1 MTNIYFGKAVDVD
14 RVLLV
19 RYPEK
24 LNLRKLAR
32 EASVSLGQ
40 AYKVSKALINERM
53 ASRESKRSELKLMAP
68 SELLDRLAKVNNFLS
83 NTKFI
88 EYYTQEED
96 ISKFLEELK
105 GLQAP
110 DYAITGLTG
119 AMLVAPF
126 VRPTNIHIYVKKEND
141 AKMLADKLNLMPVE
155 SNGNI
160 KFAIAKSNGI
170 FYGAREINGVKVVS
184 NIQLY
189 VDLVNYPA
197 RGKEA
202 ADEIYKVIEKDWKQ
216 ESTIVR

>member
-96 ISKFLEELK
+96 ISKFLEKLK
-105 GLQAP
+105 GSQAP
-110 DYAITGLTG
+110 EYAITGLTG

-141 AKMLADKLNLMPVE
+141 AKLLADKLNLMPVE

-170 FYGAREINGVKVVS
+170 FYGARDINGVKVVS

-202 ADEIYKVIEKDWKQ
+202 ADEVYKVIEKDWKQ
-216 ESTIVR
+216 ESTNH

>member
-1 MTNIYFGKAVDVD
+1 M
-14 RVLLV
+14 
-19 RYPEK
+19 
-24 LNLRKLAR
+24 
-32 EASVSLGQ
+32 
-40 AYKVSKALINERM
+40 AL
-53 ASRESKRSELKLMAP
+53 RESNRSELKLMAP
-68 SELLDRLAKVNNFLS
+68 SELLERLAKVNNFLS

-96 ISKFLEELK
+96 ISKFLEKLK

-110 DYAITGLTG
+110 EYAITGLSG

-141 AKMLADKLNLMPVE
+141 AKMLADKLNLLPVE
-155 SNGNI
+155 SNGNV

-197 RGKEA
+197 RGEEA
-202 ADEIYKVIEKDWKQ
+202 ANEVYKVIEKDWKQ
-216 ESTIVR
+216 KSMNH